1 MVFADSVNRVD
12 AACLRVFGRDI
23 TYSPEAGGQAT
34 VRVIFNPT
42 REAEASAL
50 GVNAVVFCRE
60 ADLPAPPVRG
70 DELVVDGVTYK
81 VWDIEADQG
90 GAVVLRLRQA

>member
-1 MVFADSVNRVD
+1 MAFADSVNRVD

-34 VRVIFNPT
+34 VRAIFNPT
-42 REAEASAL
+42 HEAEGVAI
-50 GVNAVVFCRE
+50 GVNAVVFCR
-60 ADLPAPPVRG
+60 ASDLPASPVRG
-70 DELVVDGVTYK
+70 DEIVVDGVTYK